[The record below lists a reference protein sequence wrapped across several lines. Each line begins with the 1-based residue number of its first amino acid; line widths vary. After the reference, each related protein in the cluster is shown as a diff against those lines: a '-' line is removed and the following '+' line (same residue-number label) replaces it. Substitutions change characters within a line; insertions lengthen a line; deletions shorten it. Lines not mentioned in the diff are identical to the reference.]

1 MADAATTES
10 IWIVDADTRYSRS
23 MKRRLESLD
32 RRVELLSD
40 GESALSKLDKEA
52 PLLLVVESQLP
63 DMSGIDVLKAA
74 RRFEKRVPVIVVAAF
89 STTQTAIDS
98 MREGAY
104 DYLTKQKALEVI
116 DEIARNALSGLEKRN
131 VVILGELADADL
143 DQPNAIVGRSPEMIE
158 IYKLIGQVSETD
170 AAVLIQGETGT
181 GKDLVA
187 RAIHDNSERAGRPFL
202 AVNCAAIP
210 ETLLESELFGHER
223 GAFTGAHSR
232 KIGKFEHC
240 NGGTLLLDEIGDMS
254 PATQSKILRVL
265 QHQSFERVGG
275 RETIHTDVRIIAA
288 TNKSLVRCIKDK
300 TFRVDLFYRLKVV
313 SIFLPPLRD
322 RREDIPLLAEY
333 FLKKFS
339 RSMKRHLEGISSD
352 VVEKLVAYSWPGNV
366 RELENTIQ
374 TAVALTKKNVI
385 SLEDF
390 PIFQAGY
397 PGVEQLGDSFEKKIE
412 EVINSHFP
420 EIVSLHKGGAA
431 DYLVGLVERA
441 IVTRTLDEL
450 KGNQVHAA
458 KLLGLSRNTLRKR
471 IEKFNLV
478 KS

>member
-1 MADAATTES
+1 MIDVATTDS

-32 RRVELLSD
+32 REVELMSD
-40 GESALSKLDKEA
+40 GESALSRLDKEA

-74 RRFEKRVPVIVVAAF
+74 KQHKKKVPVIVVAAY

-104 DYLTKQKALEVI
+104 DYLIKTKALDLIGGV
-116 DEIARNALSGLEKRN
+116 ARSALSGLEKRN
-131 VVILGELADADL
+131 VVILSEVADTDL

-187 RAIHDNSERAGRPFL
+187 RAIHDNSPRSGRPFL

-240 NGGTLLLDEIGDMS
+240 HGGTILLDEIGDMT

-275 RETIHTDVRIIAA
+275 RETIHTDVRVIAA
-288 TNKSLVRCIKDK
+288 TNKSLVKCIRDR

-339 RSMKRHLEGISSD
+339 RSMKRQLEGISSD
-352 VVEKLVAYSWPGNV
+352 VIDRLVNYSWPGNV

-374 TAVALTKKNVI
+374 TGVALTKTNVL

-397 PGVEQLGDSFEKKIE
+397 PGVEQIGDSFEKKLE
-412 EVINSHFP
+412 ELINSHYP
-420 EIVSLHKGGAA
+420 EVVSAHKGSAA
-431 DYLVGLVERA
+431 EYLIGLVERA
-441 IVTRTLDEL
+441 MVARTLEEL

-471 IEKFNLV
+471 IEKFEL
-478 KS
+478 SRS

>member
-1 MADAATTES
+1 MTDAATTDS

-32 RRVELLSD
+32 REVVLLSD
-40 GESALSKLDKEA
+40 GESALSRLDKEA

-63 DMSGIDVLKAA
+63 DMSGIDILKAA
-74 RRFEKRVPVIVVAAF
+74 KQHEKRVPVIVIAAY
-89 STTQTAIDS
+89 STTQAAIDS

-104 DYLTKQKALEVI
+104 DYLLKPKALEVI
-116 DEIARNALSGLEKRN
+116 DEVARNALSGLETRN
-131 VVILGELADADL
+131 IVILSEVADADL
-143 DQPNAIVGRSPEMIE
+143 EQPNAIVGRSPEMVE

-187 RAIHDNSERAGRPFL
+187 RAIHDNSPRSERPFL

-240 NGGTLLLDEIGDMS
+240 HGGTILLDEIGDMS

-275 RETIHTDVRIIAA
+275 RETIHTNVRVIAA
-288 TNKSLVRCIKDK
+288 TNKSLVRCIRDR

-322 RREDIPLLAEY
+322 RREDIALLAEY
-333 FLKKFS
+333 FLKKFC
-339 RSMKRHLEGISSD
+339 RSMNRRLEGISSD
-352 VVEKLVAYSWPGNV
+352 AMERLIGYSWPGNV

-374 TAVALTKKNVI
+374 TAVALTKNNVL

-390 PIFQAGY
+390 PIFQPGY
-397 PGVEQLGDSFEKKIE
+397 PGVEQVGDSLEKKLE
-412 EVINSHFP
+412 ELINSHFP
-420 EIVSLHKGGAA
+420 EIVSLHKGNAA
-431 DYLVGLVERA
+431 EYLVGLVERVMVA
-441 IVTRTLDEL
+441 RTLDEL

-471 IEKFNLV
+471 IEKFELART
-478 KS
+478 